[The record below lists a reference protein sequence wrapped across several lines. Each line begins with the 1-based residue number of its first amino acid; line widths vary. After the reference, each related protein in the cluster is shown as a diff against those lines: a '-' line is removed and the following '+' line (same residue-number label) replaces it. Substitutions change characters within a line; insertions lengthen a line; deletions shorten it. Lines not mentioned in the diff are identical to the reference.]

1 MHDPSLQA
9 VRRAAAFESTV
20 LENGLTV
27 RVHTM
32 PGFTGVHAVYGTKFG
47 SIDRAFA
54 LDGKR
59 VDLPAGIAHFLEHKM
74 FENEEGDAF
83 TLYARTGASANA
95 YTSFDKTCYIF
106 TASGNVAEN
115 LDILL
120 GFVSRPYFTAAT
132 VEKEQGIIGQ
142 EIKQYDDA
150 PDWRLMFAMYE
161 CLYTAHPVRD
171 DIAGSVESIAQITPE
186 ILYACT
192 DAFYRPQNMVLAV
205 AGNVTLAQVVA
216 AAEQTPF
223 AQAAHT
229 VRRLMPAEPQAV
241 AVPRAHVCMDVAK
254 PLVAVGFKAAVPGAA
269 GRLRAEMAA
278 EVMAELV
285 CGSMTPLY
293 RVLYDEHLAGPDFS
307 GEVLSV
313 PGAFSVLFGGETED
327 PARVEA
333 LLMEEIA
340 RLAREG
346 VDEELF
352 RLCKNQMYGE
362 LLAGLENVEDA
373 ATGLLSA
380 WLRGRTPAEE
390 LQALAALTPADVN
403 EALRAA
409 LRPENSA
416 VFTIYP
422 REKQEADQ

>member
-1 MHDPSLQA
+1 MANEKHTAA
-9 VRRAAAFESTV
+9 VQRAAFETAV
-20 LENGLTV
+20 LSNGMRVLV
-27 RVHTM
+27 RPM
-32 PGFTGVHAVYGTKFG
+32 PGFSGIHAVCGTAFG
-47 SIDRAFA
+47 SVDAAFE
-54 LDGKR
+54 LDGTR
-59 VDLPAGIAHFLEHKM
+59 VEVPAGTAHFLEHKM
-74 FENEEGDAF
+74 FESEDGDAF
-83 TLYARTGASANA
+83 ALYAATGASANA
-95 YTSFDKTCYIF
+95 FTSFDKTCYLF
-106 TASGNVAEN
+106 TCTDRFEEN
-115 LDILL
+115 LAILL
-120 GFVSRPYFTAAT
+120 GLVSRPYFTAQTIA
-132 VEKEQGIIGQ
+132 KEQGIIGQ
-142 EIKQYDDA
+142 EIKMYEDS
-150 PDWRLMFAMYE
+150 PEWRLVFGVYRG
-161 CLYTAHPVRD
+161 LYGVHPVRE
-171 DIAGSVESIAQITPE
+171 DIAGTVQSIASLTPQL
-186 ILYACT
+186 LYSCT
-192 DAFYRPQNMVLAV
+192 DAFYSPGQLVLAV
-205 AGNVTLAQVVA
+205 AGNVTMDEVLAACARADIPVKTGTVERLA
-216 AAEQTPF
+216 SAEGPD
-223 AQAAHT
+223 
-229 VRRLMPAEPQAV
+229 VAEPYREFSMA
-241 AVPRAHVCMDVAK
+241 VAK
-254 PLVAVGFKAAVPGAA
+254 PLLGVGFKETPPA
-269 GRLRAEMAA
+269 GDALKTEIICDMLT
-278 EVMAELV
+278 ELI